1 MKNIK
6 SFEQFK
12 HNLKEYIYPKWFE
25 TNNNT
30 TENDLNQVVLIGN
43 YVY

>member
-12 HNLKEYIYPKWFE
+12 HNLKKYVYPKWFE
-25 TNNNT
+25 TDNNT
-30 TENDLNQVVLIGN
+30 TENDLNQVVLIEN
-43 YVY
+43 YIY